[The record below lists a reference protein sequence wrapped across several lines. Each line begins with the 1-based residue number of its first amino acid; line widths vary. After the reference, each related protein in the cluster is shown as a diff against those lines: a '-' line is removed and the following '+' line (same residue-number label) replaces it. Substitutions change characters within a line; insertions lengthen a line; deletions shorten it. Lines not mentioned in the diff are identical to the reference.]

1 MSLQRLMVCTMVGL
15 SSVSIAA
22 YAAGPKSSPLK
33 PPVTAR
39 HHAAYKTT
47 VRNDKQAKKHFW
59 NGK

>member
-1 MSLQRLMVCTMVGL
+1 MVCTMVGL

-39 HHAAYKTT
+39 HHAAYKPT
-47 VRNDKQAKKHFW
+47 VKTDKQARKHFW
-59 NGK
+59 NK